1 MTVSSTG
8 SEARLFLQAFC
19 KDVQHGHAKIIRCL
33 EENLEQPTF
42 NATCKAEIQKHAA
55 NAATDYR
62 CAFVSSLKVALPGN
76 TGRHFDYAPK
86 GAGLPVCCASFC
98 CAFHVTFLRSD
109 EASHSGLMHN
119 RMNRVSI
126 GALRQRCDRCSDGSP
141 GRIPCMLASLTGR
154 FWH

>member
-1 MTVSSTG
+1 MSSAG

-62 CAFVSSLKVALPGN
+62 CAFVSSLKVALP
-76 TGRHFDYAPK
+76 
-86 GAGLPVCCASFC
+86 
-98 CAFHVTFLRSD
+98 
-109 EASHSGLMHN
+109 
-119 RMNRVSI
+119 
-126 GALRQRCDRCSDGSP
+126 RQHR
-141 GRIPCMLASLTGR
+141 ASL
-154 FWH
+154 

>member
-1 MTVSSTG
+1 MSSAAY
-8 SEARLFLQAFC
+8 EARVCLQAFC

-62 CAFVSSLKVALPGN
+62 CVFVSSLKIALPSN
-76 TGRHFDYAPK
+76 KVRHFNSAPK
-86 GAGLPVCCASFC
+86 GAEIPVCCAVLC

-109 EASHSGLMHN
+109 ENSQPGVIHN
-119 RMNRVSI
+119 NRNGVSI
-126 GALRQRCDRCSDGSP
+126 GALRQRCNRCNNEWP
-141 GRIPCMLASLTGR
+141 GKTPCMLASLTGC